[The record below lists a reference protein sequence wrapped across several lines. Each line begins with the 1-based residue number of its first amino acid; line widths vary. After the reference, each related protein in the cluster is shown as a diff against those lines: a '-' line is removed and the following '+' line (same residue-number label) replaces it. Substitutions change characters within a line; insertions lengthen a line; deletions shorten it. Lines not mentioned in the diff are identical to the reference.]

1 MPGIV
6 ALAISVALASG
17 ATACAGA
24 GSSTPTK
31 PATAPPASESRSSAP
46 PRAVFGR
53 TVRAHFTGNHELD
66 DTKLRAVLH
75 IDKSLPD
82 DASTP
87 PSTLLERDPLF
98 VTALYYDHGYMQI
111 ELGPT
116 TVTEATDGPFVDVT
130 FTVKNEGKRIR
141 IRRLSVHEREDG
153 AEQILSDDE
162 ARRRFRPRSGDWFS
176 RIVLVEDLTKLR
188 TFYRDQGY
196 ADVEAEPQTDLD
208 VREGTVAL
216 EIPIVRGPL
225 VTIETIVIEGNSKT
239 PTDRVKSELRI
250 REGERFHETRL
261 QESKT
266 RLESLFRRV
275 EVTTER
281 GSSPERLKVTFEV
294 AEK

>member
-1 MPGIV
+1 M
-6 ALAISVALASG
+6 
-17 ATACAGA
+17 
-24 GSSTPTK
+24 
-31 PATAPPASESRSSAP
+31 
-46 PRAVFGR
+46 
-53 TVRAHFTGNHELD
+53 RAHFAGNQELD
-66 DTKLRAVLH
+66 DSKLRAVLH

-87 PSTLLERDPLF
+87 TSTLLERDALF
-98 VTALYYDHGYMQI
+98 VTALYYDHGYMQL

-116 TVTEATDGPFVDVT
+116 TVKEATDGPFLDVT

-141 IRRLSVHEREDG
+141 IRRLSTFEREDG
-153 AEQILSDDE
+153 AEKILSDDE
-162 ARRRFRPRSGDWFS
+162 VRRRFRPRSGDWFS
-176 RIVLVEDLTKLR
+176 RIVLVEDLAKLR
-188 TFYRDQGY
+188 TFYRDHGY
-196 ADVEAEPQTDLD
+196 ANVEAEPQTDLD

-216 EIPIVRGPL
+216 EIPIIRGPL
-225 VTIETIVIEGNSKT
+225 VDFETIVIKGNTKT
-239 PTDRVKSELRI
+239 PTDQVKSELRI